1 MNLVDPMVTVLVPA
15 YNHEKYVEQT
25 ILSIVNQTYQD
36 FELIVIDDGSSDQTP
51 EILERLSQEHGFYF
65 ERQENMG
72 VTKTLNKIISKAKG
86 QYIVGCASDDA
97 MPRNRLEI
105 QVDALECNPAYDI
118 VYGEVAYID
127 EKGKLLAERNMHPQM
142 LPTGNIYD
150 YVVKRGIFYKPG
162 TQMIRMSVYDAIG
175 LYDEK
180 LLVEDFDWGLR
191 VAEKH
196 QYYALKEP
204 CLLYRIHGDQFTVN
218 PSKRKKIFY
227 SELKLLRKRM
237 PSWTAGRIAYYRVP
251 YWMHLVQGWN
261 RKALILFFLLLPIYM
276 IHKPYLSRLLVI
288 MRARFH

>member
-105 QVDALECNPAYDI
+105 QDAMPRNRLEIQDDSLDCKSD
-118 VYGEVAYID
+118 
-127 EKGKLLAERNMHPQM
+127 L
-142 LPTGNIYD
+142 
-150 YVVKRGIFYKPG
+150 
-162 TQMIRMSVYDAIG
+162 SG
-175 LYDEK
+175 L
-180 LLVEDFDWGLR
+180 
-191 VAEKH
+191 
-196 QYYALKEP
+196 
-204 CLLYRIHGDQFTVN
+204 
-218 PSKRKKIFY
+218 
-227 SELKLLRKRM
+227 
-237 PSWTAGRIAYYRVP
+237 
-251 YWMHLVQGWN
+251 
-261 RKALILFFLLLPIYM
+261 
-276 IHKPYLSRLLVI
+276 
-288 MRARFH
+288 